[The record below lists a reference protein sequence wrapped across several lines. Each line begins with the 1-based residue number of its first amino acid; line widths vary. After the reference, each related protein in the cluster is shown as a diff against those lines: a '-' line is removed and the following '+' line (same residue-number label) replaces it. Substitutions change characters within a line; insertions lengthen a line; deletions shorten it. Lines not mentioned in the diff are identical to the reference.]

1 MQASLP
7 NGGSLLPIIFFADQ
21 KLAVSFGTLKFH
33 PVSVTVGVL
42 PLSERLKAKNWELVA
57 YFPVL
62 DFPEADSKTQRAR
75 DMRQGVYSA
84 AYRTLLESI
93 KIPGERQDFS
103 RLSWK
108 KEDLWAGFRCR
119 GVVITDSTGAP
130 RTVFPRYCYSVK
142 DLGEAHYETCTRSG
156 NSTAF
161 PCGACLCPNTEL
173 HKRDAFYP
181 LRTSEHM
188 KFAYEAA
195 QTLKTGGNA
204 GDAETLLAK
213 LSLRDCKVM

>member
-1 MQASLP
+1 M
-7 NGGSLLPIIFFADQ
+7 
-21 KLAVSFGTLKFH
+21 
-33 PVSVTVGVL
+33 
-42 PLSERLKAKNWELVA
+42 
-57 YFPVL
+57 
-62 DFPEADSKTQRAR
+62 
-75 DMRQGVYSA
+75 
-84 AYRTLLESI
+84 
-93 KIPGERQDFS
+93 
-103 RLSWK
+103 
-108 KEDLWAGFRCR
+108 AGFRCR